1 MYQIVIA
8 NEAADLAQPF
18 ADFVK
23 HDRRLDARENLTAV
37 NFCQASPAARQT
49 TYRDRCEN
57 MIIPLPRGIGVSNI
71 SSNKKRNQDE
81 SERQSTYHGNQA
93 PLIRL

>member
-37 NFCQASPAARQT
+37 NYLSTLHRQLVERLT
-49 TYRDRCEN
+49 TTA
-57 MIIPLPRGIGVSNI
+57 V
-71 SSNKKRNQDE
+71 K
-81 SERQSTYHGNQA
+81 A
-93 PLIRL
+93 